1 MIGVVLCRA
10 FKLSTILFLFLSLYT
25 LQAQARPL
33 HLCTH
38 AGFEPY
44 VIQGKNSL
52 TGIDIEIILAILN
65 NLEQSAEIKA
75 YPWKRLISLLKNGE
89 CDMGFSLFDTDERRD
104 FARYLFTV
112 PMHYSTFSVFV
123 RRSNPLKFNRISDFF
138 NLRIAH
144 NRGFALSV
152 GFEQA
157 IADGKIKRLQFDNAK
172 SAIKMLENGRID
184 AIIDNEARFRYYLKK
199 QNKLGKIKSL
209 NIPFMP
215 HQPAFLVLSRKSN
228 MADINKIRRRFEKQL
243 KKLHLNGTIL
253 SISNK
258 YLN

>member
-1 MIGVVLCRA
+1 MCRA
-10 FKLSTILFLFLSLYT
+10 FKLSAILFLFLSLFA

-33 HLCTH
+33 QICTH
-38 AGFEPY
+38 SGFEPY
-44 VIQGKNSL
+44 VIQGKDSL
-52 TGIDIEIILAILN
+52 TGIDIEIVLAILN
-65 NLEQSAEIKA
+65 NLKQPAEIKA
-75 YPWKRLISLLKNGE
+75 YPWKRLISLIENGE
-89 CDMGFSLFDTDERRD
+89 CDMGFSLFDTDDRRD

-157 IADGKIKRLQFDNAK
+157 IADGKIKRLQFDNVK

-199 QNKLGKIKSL
+199 QNKLGIIKSL

-228 MADINKIRRRFEKQL
+228 MTDIDKIRRRFEREL
-243 KKLHLNGTIL
+243 KTLHLNGTIL
-253 SISNK
+253 AISNK